1 MKVLITEDNLISS
14 RILQIRLTKW
24 GYEVTKTS
32 NGIDALKQLTSKDA
46 PRIVILDWMMP
57 GIDGIEVCKR
67 IRSMDGIEQP
77 YIILMTATATKENI
91 VEALNAG
98 ADDFLSKP
106 FNDEELRARLHAG
119 LRITQLQTALS
130 QRVTDLEFAM
140 SKMRELQGL
149 LPICSYCESVRD
161 DSAYWHQV
169 QTYISDRTHATFAHD
184 MCPNCH
190 EMHLQ
195 PEIDSLRSPRSSL
208 VPTS

>member
-1 MKVLITEDNLISS
+1 MRVLIADDDLISS

-32 NGIDALKQLTSKDA
+32 NGTDALEQLSSKDA
-46 PRIVILDWMMP
+46 PRIAILDWMMP

-67 IRSMDGIEQP
+67 IRSLDGIEQP
-77 YIILMTATATKENI
+77 YIILITATATKENI
-91 VEALNAG
+91 VGGLNAG
-98 ADDFLSKP
+98 ADDYLSKP

-140 SKMRELQGL
+140 SKMRELQGM
-149 LPICSYCESVRD
+149 LPICSYCKSVRD

-169 QTYISDRTHATFAHD
+169 QEYISDHTHPTLAHD

-190 EMHLQ
+190 EIHLQ
-195 PEIDSLRSPRSSL
+195 LEIEGLNIPRPSSI
-208 VPTS
+208 PN